1 MPNLIDLRAM
11 VDLEQVQQL
20 LNQHFSAPITD
31 LASVEGGQISR
42 VFSFRV
48 GDQEYIVRFNK
59 DNMLTSNLPKE
70 AYLHQKLAPLSIPV
84 PPIVHV
90 GRLGNLHFAIS
101 PKVPGQRL
109 ETLSGQEV
117 KVLLPQFIEILDAIH
132 HVDVSHTKGYG
143 VFDYQGV
150 GQDASWRG
158 FLSKVD
164 EEEDERDYFG
174 KWHHLFDDTFLE
186 RKLFEDIYQHM
197 QCLLDYCPTERYLV
211 YGSASL
217 SNVLA
222 QDGKITAVLDW
233 VDARYG
239 DFVYDIACL
248 DFWYSWLHV
257 PEAFQQYYQKRQT
270 EIPFYQERLLCYQC
284 YLALGAIRFYAVRG
298 DENSYQ
304 WTCRNILQRLNAP
317 SRDDL

>member
-1 MPNLIDLRAM
+1 MPNLIDLRAK
-11 VDLEQVQQL
+11 VNLEQVQLL
-20 LNQHFSAPITD
+20 LNQHFSTSITD
-31 LASVEGGQISR
+31 LAPVEGGQISR
-42 VFSFRV
+42 TFSFHA
-48 GDQEYIVRFNK
+48 GKQAYIVRFNK

-70 AYLHQKLAPLSIPV
+70 AYLYQKLAPLSIPI

-90 GRLGNLHFAIS
+90 GRLGDLHFAIS
-101 PKVPGQRL
+101 LKIPGQRL
-109 ETLSGQEV
+109 ETLSAQEI
-117 KVLLPQFIEILDAIH
+117 KALLPQFIEILDAIH
-132 HVDVSHTKGYG
+132 HVDVSDTKGYG

-150 GQDASWRG
+150 GQDASWRS

-186 RKLFEDIYQHM
+186 RKLFEEIYRHM
-197 QCLLDYCPTERYLV
+197 LCLLDYCPTERYLV

-217 SNVLA
+217 NNVLA

-239 DFVYDIACL
+239 DFVYDIAYM
-248 DFWYSWLHV
+248 DFWYPWLHV
-257 PEAFQQYYQKRQT
+257 PEAFQQCYHKRRT
-270 EIPFYQERLLCYQC
+270 EISFYKERLLCYQC
-284 YLALGAIRFYAVRG
+284 YLALGAIRFYAACG

-304 WTCRNILQRLNAP
+304 WTCRNILQKLNAP
-317 SRDDL
+317 LSQ